1 MAVTPLKTKEK
12 GTLSTYPV
20 HKYASSN
27 KLEGDVRRQKTP
39 STLAAVLDSIA
50 TIDTLRRKNTERVD
64 DWKKYLLHGT
74 APCVSYQG
82 YTKQH

>member
-1 MAVTPLKTKEK
+1 MLSQSPTDTEDDGGSRRTEGFVLYRGSHMAVTPLKTKEK

-39 STLAAVLDSIA
+39 STLAAVLDSC
-50 TIDTLRRKNTERVD
+50 
-64 DWKKYLLHGT
+64 LL
-74 APCVSYQG
+74 
-82 YTKQH
+82 YTSDAADE